1 MPPASSLA
9 PLLNHTHPPNPR
21 QPPTATSQVDPV
33 VRPAKKGTEVTF
45 VSTLHDKATGELV
58 WSNSSTFLVLHK
70 RTQPTITPTVKPAR
84 ETEPEGEDAPA
95 PLLEQTWAL
104 AADMGRRYAAVSKD
118 NNPIHTMPLA
128 AKAFGFPGVII
139 HGMYLLLRAA
149 AECQALAERENNNK
163 GLAYPVEVTAKFIR
177 PVVLPHRVQLRV
189 SPLEKDRKRGDRLRY
204 EVLNKSGKIA
214 MEGTFQ
220 AGQK

>member
-1 MPPASSLA
+1 M
-9 PLLNHTHPPNPR
+9 
-21 QPPTATSQVDPV
+21 

-45 VSTLHDKATGELV
+45 ISTLHDKAGQLV

-70 RTQPTITPTVKPAR
+70 RRQPTITPTVKPER
-84 ETEPEGEDAPA
+84 EAHPEEDAPA

-128 AKAFGFPGVII
+128 AKAFGFPSVIM

-149 AECQALAERENNNK
+149 AECQALVEKEAGKGK

-177 PVVLPHRVQLRV
+177 PVVLPHKVQLRV
-189 SPLEKDRKRGDRLRY
+189 SPLEKGGKRGTDRLRY

-220 AGQK
+220 GGLKGKWMDG

>member
-1 MPPASSLA
+1 ML
-9 PLLNHTHPPNPR
+9 
-21 QPPTATSQVDPV
+21 
-33 VRPAKKGTEVTF
+33 RPAKKGTEVTF
-45 VSTLHDKATGELV
+45 ISTLHDHAGELV

-70 RTQPTITPTVKPAR
+70 RSQPTITPTVKPER
-84 ETEPEGEDAPA
+84 EVNPDEDAPA
-95 PLLEQTWAL
+95 PVLEQTWAL

-128 AKAFGFPGVII
+128 AKAFGFPSVIM

-149 AECQALAERENNNK
+149 SECQALAEREGK
-163 GLAYPVEVTAKFIR
+163 GKLPYPVEVTAKFIR
-177 PVVLPHRVQLRV
+177 PVVLPHKVKLRV
-189 SPLEKDRKRGDRLRY
+189 SPLEKGGKRADRLRY

-220 AGQK
+220 GGLK